1 MTSTIGGAQN
11 DSYQLASVIVSEN
24 GIDLRSYTPA
34 AEVRARGRAIRQ
46 QVPVIARDR
55 AATSVRRPGVLD
67 FIEASNAGRLPHLVP
82 LRIGRMI
89 TSPFTFY
96 RGAAGLMAAD
106 LAGGPDS
113 GLAAQICGDAHAAN
127 FGLYGTARGEIIMDI
142 NDFDE
147 TVVGPW
153 EWDLERLAA
162 SLVLAGRESGADEQD
177 CRRAA
182 CDAARAYR
190 LAAGQ
195 LADLPFMTSWTALPD
210 ESILSAAKAED
221 LIDDF
226 KKAAKKARK
235 NTSAK
240 VVAKWTE
247 HLEDHET
254 GIRKHRF
261 VSDPPI
267 LTEVDE
273 RVAAAF
279 TGGLERYAGTLRESR
294 RHLLARFAV
303 SDIAFRIVGTG
314 SVGLHSYV
322 ALLHGNEGESVVLQ
336 IKQANPSALAP
347 YLPAAPARHEGER
360 IVQGARHV
368 QSETDILLGW
378 TSVDPTGDGVELPF
392 IVRQF
397 RNLKGSIDPAG
408 LSADD
413 LDDYGRLAGALLAR
427 AHSRSL
433 DPRLLAGYLGDD
445 ERFEEAV
452 AAFAVRY
459 ADRTEADHAVL
470 VEAVRS
476 GKIAADPAE

>member
-1 MTSTIGGAQN
+1 MS
-11 DSYQLASVIVSEN
+11 DS
-24 GIDLRSYTPA
+24 GPDLRSYVS
-34 AEVRARGRAIRQ
+34 AEDARERGRAARER
-46 QVPVIARDR
+46 VPVDTRDR
-55 AATSVRRPGVLD
+55 AVASPDRPTVLE
-67 FIEASNAGRLPHLVP
+67 FVEASNRGRIERLVP
-82 LRIGRMI
+82 LRIGRMAA
-89 TSPFTFY
+89 SPFTFF

-106 LAGGPDS
+106 LAAGPDS

-127 FGLYGTARGEIIMDI
+127 FGLYGTQRGEIVMDI

-147 TVVGPW
+147 TVLGPW

-162 SLVLAGRESGADEQD
+162 SLVLAGRESGAAEDD
-177 CRRAA
+177 CVRAA
-182 CDAARAYR
+182 RDAARFYR
-190 LAAGQ
+190 QTAAELAEM
-195 LADLPFMTSWTALPD
+195 PFMQSWTALPD
-210 ESILSAAKAED
+210 ESILGKAKADD

-247 HLEDHET
+247 HLDDHET

-267 LTEVDE
+267 LTPVDAA
-273 RVAAAF
+273 VADAVID
-279 TGGLERYAGTLRESR
+279 GLERYASTIRESR
-294 RHLLARFAV
+294 RALLARFAV
-303 SDIAFRIVGTG
+303 SDVAFRIVGTG

-322 ALLHGNEGESVVLQ
+322 ALLHGNDGESLVLQ
-336 IKQANPSALAP
+336 VKQARPSALAP
-347 YLPAAPARHEGER
+347 FLPPVAARHEGER
-360 IVQGARHV
+360 IVAGARSV

-378 TSVDPTGDGVELPF
+378 TTVDLDEPLPF

-433 DPRLLAGYLGDD
+433 DPRTLAGYFEADD
-445 ERFEEAV
+445 EAFDEAV
-452 AAFAVRY
+452 AAYAVRY
-459 ADRTEADHAVL
+459 ADRTEADHAEL
-470 VEAVRS
+470 VAAVAAGR
-476 GKIAADPAE
+476 IAAEPS